1 VTPGFGFAAAESGAS
16 AGAGVATVGAGA
28 TAGAG
33 ASGGPSYPA
42 LDLSAD
48 AVALTVALVDF
59 PSVSGEEKPLAD
71 AIEAALRKLPRLEV
85 VRDGEVVI
93 ARTDFGLAERAVLA
107 GHIDTVPIADN
118 VPSTFVD
125 DPEHGR
131 LLYGCGTSD
140 MKSGVAVQLRIAA
153 LVGAAD
159 GAVPNRDLTFVF
171 YDCEEIEAIRNGLGR
186 IVRERPELLAGD
198 FAVLLEPTGGLVE
211 GGCQGS
217 VRAQLTLPGRRAHAA
232 RSWLGENAIHRA
244 APILAILAGYQARE
258 VEVDGLTYREGLNA
272 VAVTGGVA
280 ANVIPD
286 ECRIT
291 VAFRFAPDRTE
302 EQAVEHLREVFA
314 SVLAGTGGAVDAE
327 GASGAGGSGGAEVGF
342 EITDSSPAAR
352 PGLDLPLAAAFVA
365 ATGLPPRAKFGWTDV
380 ARFAGLGVPA
390 VNFGPGDPN
399 LAHTRE
405 EHVSPQAVLDAE
417 QAVARWLKLV

>member
-1 VTPGFGFAAAESGAS
+1 MST
-16 AGAGVATVGAGA
+16 
-28 TAGAG
+28 
-33 ASGGPSYPA
+33 PA
-42 LDLSAD
+42 LDLTAD

-59 PSVSGEEKPLAD
+59 ESVSGAEKPLAD
-71 AIEAALRKLPRLEV
+71 AIEAALRALPRLEV
-85 VRDGEVVI
+85 VRDGEVVV

-118 VPSTFVD
+118 VPSNFVE

-171 YDCEEIEAIRNGLGR
+171 YDCEEIEAVRNGLGR
-186 IVRERPELLAGD
+186 IVRERPDLLAGD

-217 VRAQLTLPGRRAHAA
+217 VRVRLTLPGRRAHAA

-244 APILAILAGYQARE
+244 APILTILAGYQARE

-272 VAVTGGVA
+272 VEIDGGVA

-286 ECRIT
+286 ECRVT

-314 SVLAGTGGAVDAE
+314 PVLAGAGGALSA
-327 GASGAGGSGGAEVGF
+327 GGAGDPGVGF
-342 EITDSSPAAR
+342 EVTDSSPAAR
-352 PGLDLPLAAAFVA
+352 PGLDLPLAADFVA
-365 ATGLPPRAKFGWTDV
+365 ATGLPPRAKYGWTDV

>member
-1 VTPGFGFAAAESGAS
+1 M
-16 AGAGVATVGAGA
+16 
-28 TAGAG
+28 
-33 ASGGPSYPA
+33 
-42 LDLSAD
+42 D

-59 PSVSGEEKPLAD
+59 PSVSGQERPLAD
-71 AIEAALRKLPRLEV
+71 AIEAALRALPRLTV
-85 VRDGEVVI
+85 VRDGETVI
-93 ARTDFGLAERAVLA
+93 ARTDFGLPERVVLA

-118 VPSTFVD
+118 VPSRFVE
-125 DPEHGR
+125 DPERGR

-153 LVGAAD
+153 LAGAAD
-159 GAVPNRDLTFVF
+159 GPAPNRDLTFVF
-171 YDCEEIEAIRNGLGR
+171 YDCEEIEAVRNGLGR

-198 FAVLLEPTGGLVE
+198 FAILLEPTGGLVE

-217 VRAQLTLPGRRAHAA
+217 VRVKLTIPGRRAHAA

-244 APILAILAGYQARE
+244 APLLGVLASYQARQ

-272 VAVTGGVA
+272 VSVGGGVA
-280 ANVIPD
+280 SNVIPD
-286 ECRIT
+286 ECVVQ

-302 EQAVEHLREVFA
+302 EQAIEHLRQ
-314 SVLAGTGGAVDAE
+314 VLAPALAGLDA
-327 GASGAGGSGGAEVGF
+327 GF

-352 PGLDLPLAAAFVA
+352 PGLDLPMAAAFVA
-365 ATGLPPRAKFGWTDV
+365 ATGLPARAKFGWTDV

-390 VNFGPGDPN
+390 INFGPGDPN

-405 EHVSPQAVLDAE
+405 EHVEPEAVIAAE
-417 QAVARWLKLV
+417 KAVSHWLKMI